1 MIASEPKI
9 VKYLDIPIQHCND
22 TILKAM
28 NRRDTKAE
36 LLEKVG
42 DKMIRTGPEAYTPFR
57 VIINKMPMDEF
68 SCAAEFYCNHSA
80 S

>member
-1 MIASEPKI
+1 MIMNPMPYMLTLHYI
-9 VKYLDIPIQHCND
+9 VLAMREVTFPI
-22 TILKAM
+22 
-28 NRRDTKAE
+28 TKAE

-42 DKMIRTGPEAYTPFR
+42 DKMIRTGPDSYTPFSE
-57 VIINKMPMDEF
+57 IIQKMPMDEF

>member
-1 MIASEPKI
+1 MIMNPMPYMLTLHYI
-9 VKYLDIPIQHCND
+9 VLAMREVTFPI
-22 TILKAM
+22 
-28 NRRDTKAE
+28 TKAE

-42 DKMIRTGPEAYTPFR
+42 DKMIRTGPDSYTPFSE
-57 VIINKMPMDEF
+57 IITKMTMDEF

>member
-1 MIASEPKI
+1 MKNDHGTNALHAYPAL
-9 VKYLDIPIQHCND
+9 YGAGHADIKFPI
-22 TILKAM
+22 
-28 NRRDTKAE
+28 TKAE

>member
-1 MIASEPKI
+1 MIMNPMPYMLTLHYI
-9 VKYLDIPIQHCND
+9 VLAMREVTFPI
-22 TILKAM
+22 
-28 NRRDTKAE
+28 TKAE

-42 DKMIRTGPEAYTPFR
+42 DKMIRTGPDSYTPFSE
-57 VIINKMPMDEF
+57 IIKKMPMDEF